1 MTKFGLG
8 FLRIILNTDIM
19 IVKVNNQEVRIFKGA
34 SVKHAL
40 LRYILRV
47 KADVSN
53 IEKLQVKDRKGHQLD
68 QDAPLKEGDSITVN
82 L

>member
-1 MTKFGLG
+1 
-8 FLRIILNTDIM
+8 M
-19 IVKVNNQEVRIFKGA
+19 IVKVNNEEVRIFKGA

-40 LRYILRV
+40 LRYILRI

-53 IEKLQVKDRKGHQLD
+53 IEKLQVKDCKGHQID
-68 QDAPLKEGDSITVN
+68 QDAPLKEGDSITVK

>member
-8 FLRIILNTDIM
+8 FLRIILNTDNM

>member
-8 FLRIILNTDIM
+8 FLRIVLNTDIM

>member
-8 FLRIILNTDIM
+8 FLRIILNTDNM

-34 SVKHAL
+34 SVKHTL

>member
-1 MTKFGLG
+1 
-8 FLRIILNTDIM
+8 M